1 LHAVLG
7 WEEFGSRLVR
17 GIPRGDKQDNIQ
29 AEPGPSGF
37 GYDEMASMDG
47 IKGTAVET

>member
-1 LHAVLG
+1 MFG

-17 GIPRGDKQDNIQ
+17 RIPRGDKQDSIQ